1 MIHRTRS
8 AVSEPET
15 LTSARA
21 LQETASAIDFYEV
34 DANQQKPFRFD
45 AYKRTDVRTALNR
58 LFDGKCAYCESH
70 YLHLEPV
77 DVEHFRPKGA
87 IIIDGHRAKPGYYWL
102 AATWDNLLPS
112 CIDCNRARTQLFED
126 EDAQIAGEE
135 LRGKENKFPLT
146 SEEWRA
152 RHPDETPREVGAR
165 LLIHPCRDNPE
176 SHLQFL
182 ANGSVR
188 ALSDKGEESIKT
200 YGLRRAALAESRR
213 NRLRELAR
221 LISYII
227 DDLDTLARYPNDDQ
241 IQQNIKKKV
250 DDLRLAG
257 ADNEQYA
264 GAVRQVIL
272 PFEAALRDGTARRF
286 AVDLFEQV
294 ARVSTQ

>member
-1 MIHRTRS
+1 MIHKTRS
-8 AVSEPET
+8 SVAEPET
-15 LTSARA
+15 LTGAAARK
-21 LQETASAIDFYEV
+21 ETDDAIGFY
-34 DANQQKPFRFD
+34 AQAPNRQAPFTFK
-45 AYKRTDVRTALNR
+45 AYKADDVKNTLNR

-70 YLHLEPV
+70 YLNLAPV

-87 IIIDGHRAKPGYYWL
+87 ISINGKRSKPGYYWL
-102 AATWDNLLPS
+102 DATWDNLLPS
-112 CIDCNRARTQLFED
+112 CIDCNRARTQVFED
-126 EDAQIAGEE
+126 EEARIAGRE

-146 SEEWRA
+146 SESKRA
-152 RHPDETPREVGAR
+152 RRPEEQEREVGAR
-165 LLIHPCRDNPE
+165 LLIHPCRDHPD

-188 ALSDKGEESIKT
+188 ALSNKGDASIKT

-227 DDLDTLARYPNDDQ
+227 DDLDMYARHPDDDQ
-241 IQQNIKKKV
+241 IQENINKKV
-250 DDLRLAG
+250 DDLRMAG
-257 ADNEQYA
+257 EDNEPFA

-272 PFEAALRDGTARRF
+272 PFEAAMRNGTARQF
-286 AVDLFEQV
+286 AANLFQQV